1 MPTGL
6 IIRIT
11 WIEIW
16 DSATIQPISMIQLT
30 GSLKENKMIDFY
42 CIIPARA
49 GSKRIVNKN
58 IQLVGNKPLV
68 THVIENT
75 LASGVFKTVFV
86 STDSEQIAQIATS
99 SGASVPE
106 LRAKD
111 LSNDFTPTRPVIADF
126 IMRHQELQRDN
137 VVICCIYPFA
147 ILVSPQT
154 IRNAGQLVTKME
166 LGDKYLVSVR
176 RYSHPIQRGLLKTQD
191 GTLSPINPEY
201 LEKRTQDLPATFHDA
216 GQFYFAFA
224 STWTVDTPVLANAF
238 GFELGKFSSVDVD
251 NTEDLEELRNI
262 YAIKQIERATS

>member
-1 MPTGL
+1 M
-6 IIRIT
+6 
-11 WIEIW
+11 
-16 DSATIQPISMIQLT
+16 
-30 GSLKENKMIDFY
+30 
-42 CIIPARA
+42 
-49 GSKRIVNKN
+49 VNKN

-86 STDSEQIAQIATS
+86 STDSEQIAQIATA

-126 IMRHQELQRDN
+126 IIRHQELQGDN

-154 IRNAGQLVTKME
+154 IRNAAQQVTKLE
-166 LGDKYLVSVR
+166 LGDKYLVSVKL
-176 RYSHPIQRGLLKTQD
+176 YSHPIQRGLIKAED
-191 GTLSPINPEY
+191 GTLSPIYPEC

-216 GQFYFAFA
+216 GQFYFALA
-224 STWTVDTPVLANAF
+224 NTWTVGSPILANAI
-238 GFELGKFSSVDVD
+238 GFELGKFSSVDID
-251 NTEDLEELRNI
+251 NAEDLEELRNI
-262 YAIKQIERATS
+262 YAIKQFGR